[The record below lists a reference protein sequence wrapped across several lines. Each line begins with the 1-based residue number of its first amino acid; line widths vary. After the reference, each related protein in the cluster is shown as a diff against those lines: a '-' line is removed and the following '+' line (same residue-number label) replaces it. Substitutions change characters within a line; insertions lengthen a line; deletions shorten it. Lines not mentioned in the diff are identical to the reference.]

1 MFRRDK
7 VRAPGYPYI
16 YLYMQISSIR
26 HRPWHARETH
36 HISWTNFLTRN
47 SKTISFSGWEREF
60 HYTVKNVNSGT
71 RIIKL
76 DPPLKVQDKKQI
88 KEQHPKKKIP
98 HHINIDGPISL
109 NGNTFQFE
117 IMIFRNIIFH
127 GSVWFYMFLLK
138 SWGGLSLS
146 VFVVGLTNRS
156 RFLEYNEV
164 VVVSFDIPSW
174 WE

>member
-7 VRAPGYPYI
+7 VRAPGYPNI

-88 KEQHPKKKIP
+88 KEQHPKKRFRT
-98 HHINIDGPISL
+98 ISTL
-109 NGNTFQFE
+109 MGRSHLMVTP
-117 IMIFRNIIFH
+117 
-127 GSVWFYMFLLK
+127 SSLK
-138 SWGGLSLS
+138 SWFSGISFFTILHFFAKKLGRSVPIGLCCRIDKPIEIWNIMRLW
-146 VFVVGLTNRS
+146 L
-156 RFLEYNEV
+156 
-164 VVVSFDIPSW
+164 
-174 WE
+174 

>member
-88 KEQHPKKKIP
+88 KEQHPKKRFRT
-98 HHINIDGPISL
+98 ISTL
-109 NGNTFQFE
+109 MGRSHLIVTPS
-117 IMIFRNIIFH
+117 H
-127 GSVWFYMFLLK
+127 LK
-138 SWGGLSLS
+138 SWISGISFFTGLCDFTFFAKKLGRS
-146 VFVVGLTNRS
+146 VPIGLCCRIDKPIEIWNIMR
-156 RFLEYNEV
+156 L
-164 VVVSFDIPSW
+164 W
-174 WE
+174 L